1 MLKFSKILTALAA
14 AATFVVVAVATPQQA
29 EARRGGN
36 GGAVAAGVIGGLA
49 LGAIIGSTANARG
62 GYYSGGPAYYGRP
75 SYYGP
80 APVYYGRPY
89 RPHCYTT
96 RERVWDGYGWRSQRV
111 RVCR

>member
-1 MLKFSKILTALAA
+1 MLKFSKTLTVLAA
-14 AATFVVVAVATPQQA
+14 AATVVGVAVATPQQA

-62 GYYSGGPAYYGRP
+62 GYYGGPAYYGRP

-89 RPHCYTT
+89 HRRHCYTT